1 MKVMHNPPLD
11 VRLKVEEYL
20 KNSRELVN
28 FAYGS
33 NDPEE
38 RRFYVGITYLPVNDN
53 TAEVYSLNRYDVVTY
68 DAEKDIFVCDYR
80 HLNYENAL
88 FYMSKSIR
96 KNTYENQ

>member
-20 KNSRELVN
+20 ENSRELVN

-53 TAEVYSLNRYDVVTY
+53 TAEVYSPNRYDVVTY
-68 DAEKDIFVCDYR
+68 DAEKDIFECDFQ
-80 HLNYENAL
+80 HLDYVAALHFMEENIKIATL
-88 FYMSKSIR
+88 QTK
-96 KNTYENQ
+96 